1 MTIRGWEIATGAL
14 FSVALALAFCA
25 PASAQVQPSVEER
38 ERLRTWVPASCCV
51 TSDALPA
58 GTGCCFE
65 IAPTEVEALSGGRWR
80 VKATGQV
87 VSASPSRDGRW
98 WRCACDQVEGRWVVW
113 RGADTRC
120 LFVFQG
126 L

>member
-1 MTIRGWEIATGAL
+1 MRWWGLFATVL
-14 FSVALALAFCA
+14 FAVALALAFCA
-25 PASAQVQPSVEER
+25 PAGAQVQPTPEER
-38 ERLRTWVPASCCV
+38 ARLRAWIPVSCCV

-65 IAPTEVEALSGGRWR
+65 IAPAEVEALPDGRWR

-87 VSASPSRDGRW
+87 VPASPSRDGRW
-98 WRCACDQVEGRWVVW
+98 WRCACDRIADRWVVW